1 MSRLA
6 EWSKSATYII
16 PMEEGP
22 VKCVSH
28 DGFTSADDAELAG
41 RLQNVP
47 LGPPNHDRLTSHVGS
62 IVRVAIDAVSRIS
75 WPVAAVDVIDPAD
88 RDRDHRVPSFQRHLN
103 AYELIGIQQ

>member
-16 PMEEGP
+16 RMKAGP
-22 VKCVSH
+22 VKCVPH

-41 RLQNVP
+41 RLQNLP
-47 LGPPNHDRLTSHVGS
+47 LGPPNHDRLAGHVGS
-62 IVRVAIDAVSRIS
+62 IVRVAIDAELRIS
-75 WPVAAVDVIDPAD
+75 WPIAPVDVIDPAD